1 MATDPGRVQAV
12 GCGGR
17 IPVAVDL
24 SELDRVA
31 AMIEDNDTIEAGRGF
46 TAQELAVHIG
56 KSRSNTNER
65 IVIME
70 REGKVRFIGYRRGTH
85 RAKVYE
91 VVQNSTAES
100 HIGPSGT

>member
-1 MATDPGRVQAV
+1 MATITTEEWRA
-12 GCGGR
+12 
-17 IPVAVDL
+17 
-24 SELDRVA
+24 ELDRVA

-56 KSRSNTNER
+56 RSRSNTSER

-70 REGKVRFIGYRRGTH
+70 REGKVRFIGYRKGTH

-91 VVQNSTAES
+91 VVQN
-100 HIGPSGT
+100 GTPAAQ